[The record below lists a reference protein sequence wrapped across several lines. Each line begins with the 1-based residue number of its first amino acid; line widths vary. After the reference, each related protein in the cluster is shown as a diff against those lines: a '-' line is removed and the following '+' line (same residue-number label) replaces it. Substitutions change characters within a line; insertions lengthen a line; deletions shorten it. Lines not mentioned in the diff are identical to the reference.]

1 MLSIKY
7 LIYVGDFQKQFSSKL
22 SFTWE
27 NRILHFSSTALAI
40 KWLRILSIPS
50 NDKIRNHLFANSIE
64 NGETKRMPR
73 RVQMYIHEYLINHI
87 SNESDTILISILSV
101 I

>member
-1 MLSIKY
+1 MNLKKKY
-7 LIYVGDFQKQFSSKL
+7 FKSWGKVG
-22 SFTWE
+22 SFYRFVYW
-27 NRILHFSSTALAI
+27 FG
-40 KWLRILSIPS
+40 
-50 NDKIRNHLFANSIE
+50 NDLVANSIE

-87 SNESDTILISILSV
+87 SNESETILISILSV